1 MVDIGSMKRK
11 RYYEGTQTDLSF
23 LQNRLCDLANVF
35 DTTSTQDIVK
45 MLKEPV
51 GPWAKSSDKDSKE
64 GVFTFLQLG
73 KKLRTSD
80 LDKLYWVKF
89 LQKKFPNLG
98 KKGNKDDI
106 EKELLKE
113 FGEETT
119 MSPPKSKEVH
129 GSSLGG
135 ETKDPES
142 KVLSRSAL
150 ESQGVV

>member
-23 LQNRLCDLANVF
+23 LQNRLSDLSSVF
-35 DTTSTQDIVK
+35 ESTSTQEIVK

-51 GPWAKSSDKDSKE
+51 GPWAKSSDKDAKE
-64 GVFTFLQLG
+64 GIFTFLQLG

-98 KKGNKDDI
+98 KKGSKDDI
-106 EKELLKE
+106 EAMLLKE
-113 FGEETT
+113 FGDGPTVASVGDAE
-119 MSPPKSKEVH
+119 
-129 GSSLGG
+129 GINSSLGQD
-135 ETKDPES
+135 TKEAES
-142 KVLSRSAL
+142 KVLSSTLL
-150 ESQGVV
+150 ES